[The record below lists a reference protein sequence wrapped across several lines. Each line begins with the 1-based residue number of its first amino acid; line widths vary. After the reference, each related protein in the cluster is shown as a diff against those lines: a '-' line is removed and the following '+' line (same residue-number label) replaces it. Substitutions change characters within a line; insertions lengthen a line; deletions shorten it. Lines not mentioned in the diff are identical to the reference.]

1 MLGIS
6 YNLQLYNTTRI
17 IRQAFNQINFM
28 VECCKCRVNKVERTI
43 DRVVKVTLCGCAR
56 GHISEKLFV
65 KGIIRIEVTILLC
78 CVPVMNCFV
87 NILYYIY

>member
-1 MLGIS
+1 
-6 YNLQLYNTTRI
+6 
-17 IRQAFNQINFM
+17 M